1 MEKEKDERRPMQTV
15 PSAPELVSCFRSHIK
30 CAVPDCFM
38 QSADLQKEREN
49 HSLEDSLKTML
60 LLGSGGNSA
69 TAEKE
74 TYHLAVQV
82 RRPPTRH
89 LAFGGVVALLP
100 NPCASPLRPLGV
112 TVAARLITL
121 GCDTTDMITGLNFLH
136 LGSRALDDCT
146 L

>member
-1 MEKEKDERRPMQTV
+1 MEKEKDERRPMQTL
-15 PSAPELVSCFRSHIK
+15 PSAPELVSCLSSHIK

-89 LAFGGVVALLP
+89 LAFGGVVGAPKPLCVPTETTRCHCCSTTHYPGVRHYGYDHWLKLP
-100 NPCASPLRPLGV
+100 APWV
-112 TVAARLITL
+112 
-121 GCDTTDMITGLNFLH
+121 
-136 LGSRALDDCT
+136 
-146 L
+146 